1 MAQEEP
7 VETTL
12 YSLSDQAP
20 PPAERRDDE
29 RHLTLFRVG
38 SMMIDGRRE
47 LCLIKN
53 ISAGGMMIRPYCKLE
68 AGRPVSVELKRGEQ
82 IPGTVNWVRDDSAGV
97 TFDQPI
103 DVVELLATSMEGPR
117 PRMPR
122 VEVRCIASVRQGSN
136 VYGMR
141 AHDVSQGGLK
151 VESNKDLEVGAEV
164 LVTLPGLPSKQAVV
178 RWRQGKSY
186 GITFQRLLALAE
198 LVEWL
203 RDQRELLRATN

>member
-1 MAQEEP
+1 
-7 VETTL
+7 
-12 YSLSDQAP
+12 
-20 PPAERRDDE
+20 
-29 RHLTLFRVG
+29 
-38 SMMIDGRRE
+38 
-47 LCLIKN
+47 
-53 ISAGGMMIRPYCKLE
+53 
-68 AGRPVSVELKRGEQ
+68 
-82 IPGTVNWVRDDSAGV
+82 
-97 TFDQPI
+97 
-103 DVVELLATSMEGPR
+103 
-117 PRMPR
+117 
-122 VEVRCIASVRQGSN
+122 
-136 VYGMR
+136 MR